1 MIVLQTLPPN
11 SDHDWFIYKALNN
24 VRFENYYLLS
34 LLSMVFSTKLI
45 CLLIIPGHLE
55 EDEGHYQWIEG
66 LAILISVIVVV
77 IVTAF
82 NDYTKERQFRYVN
95 EREYKISHRQ

>member
-1 MIVLQTLPPN
+1 
-11 SDHDWFIYKALNN
+11 
-24 VRFENYYLLS
+24 
-34 LLSMVFSTKLI
+34 MV
-45 CLLIIPGHLE
+45 IPGNLD

-95 EREYKISHRQ
+95 TQLHTYQVTLCEIVNDDDVHLFHDQPPYNHPL